1 MNSDTVQSTSLA
13 ILTSI
18 AAIAVLF
25 ILKPILIPFLIAVMI
40 SYIISPLVE
49 KMFSYKIPRIITLL
63 VIILLLMG
71 LLANITQVLVS
82 NGIEFAKDYPSYQ
95 EQFSTLLER
104 VSTRRPW
111 LDQVVN
117 QFSSWI
123 FALPVGSYVNTLL
136 NSSVNL
142 LSNTFLILLFV
153 TYLCLS
159 GNQMQEKVLKAF
171 PGPQG
176 KKIEIILSHI
186 NSDIRKYISLHTL
199 MSIATGVSVTLVCFY
214 FKVPFAPI
222 WGFLAFTLNYIP
234 TIGSIISS
242 IPPVI
247 TAAVTV
253 GVQPAVW
260 VALLVLGIQSFWGNV
275 IEPKLAGSSLGISP
289 LVILLSLVFWSW
301 LWGVVG
307 AILAV
312 PIAVILKVSCINIE
326 PLRPIG
332 ILMGDE

>member
-1 MNSDTVQSTSLA
+1 MTTNNTQTSALVL
-13 ILTSI
+13 LTSI
-18 AAIAVLF
+18 VLVAVLF
-25 ILKPILIPFLIAVMI
+25 VVQPILIPFLIAVMI

-49 KMFSYKIPRIITLL
+49 KMFRFKIPRIVTIL
-63 VIILLLMG
+63 VIILLLLG
-71 LLANITQVLVS
+71 ILANIAQVLVS
-82 NGIEFAKDYPSYQ
+82 NGVEFVRNYPSYQ
-95 EQFSTLLER
+95 EQFFSLLEQL
-104 VSTRRPW
+104 STRRPW
-111 LDQVVN
+111 MEDVID

-123 FALPVGSYVNTLL
+123 AALPIGSYVNTLL
-136 NSSVNL
+136 NSSVNF

-153 TYLCLS
+153 VYLCLS
-159 GNQMQEKVLKAF
+159 GHQMQDKVLKAY

-176 KKIEIILSHI
+176 KKLQKVLQHI
-186 NSDIRKYISLHTL
+186 NADIRKYISLHTL
-199 MSIATGVSVTLVCFY
+199 MSLATGICVTLVCFW

-222 WGFLAFTLNYIP
+222 WGFLAFVLNYIP

-253 GVQPAVW
+253 GLQPAFW
-260 VALLVLGIQSFWGNV
+260 VAILVLGIQSFWGNV
-275 IEPKLAGSSLGISP
+275 VEPKIAGDSLGISP
-289 LVILLSLVFWSW
+289 LVILISLVFWGW

-312 PIAVILKVSCINIE
+312 PIAVIIKVTCLNID

-332 ILMGDE
+332 VMMGD